1 MEKRKPADH
10 FNSIPESPFAIYLFC
25 LARPPVEPELTGGG
39 VDDGSPLVSWQFR
52 DVVAIVSKGGMEEFC
67 GPGAKARM
75 KELAWVGPRACR
87 HEAVVE
93 RAMRYSP
100 VLPARFATLFSSV
113 ESLEKFLK
121 NQYASV
127 CRFFDR
133 VVDRDEWAVKAM
145 LERKKAKE
153 AIFSARLASQEQ
165 GLSCLSPGMRYL
177 REQRMATGL
186 EKELNRWLQE
196 TCHEVLE
203 DLCRVEATF
212 ERRPALSLSAK
223 EEDKEMVLNCAFLVP
238 RNVGENFRG
247 RIQKVNASHVARV
260 LPFELSGPWPPYS
273 FSSSLWRKP
282 GG

>member
-1 MEKRKPADH
+1 LEKRKPADH

-25 LARPPVEPELTGGG
+25 LARPQVEPELTGGG
-39 VDDGSPLVSWQFR
+39 LDDGSPLLSWQFR
-52 DVVAIVSKGGMEEFC
+52 DVVAIVSKVGMEEFC
-67 GPGAKARM
+67 GPEAASRM
-75 KELAWVGPRACR
+75 QDLAWVGPRACR

-93 RAMRYSP
+93 MAMRYSP
-100 VLPARFATLFSSV
+100 VLPARFATLFSSL
-113 ESLEKFLK
+113 ESMEEFLQK
-121 NQYASV
+121 HHANI
-127 CRFFDR
+127 CRFLDR
-133 VVDRDEWAVKAM
+133 VVDKDEWAVKAM
-145 LERKKAKE
+145 LERKRAKE

-165 GLSCLSPGMRYL
+165 DLSCLSPGMRYL
-177 REQRMATGL
+177 REQRMSAGL

-238 RNVGENFRG
+238 RSGVENFR
-247 RIQKVNASHVARV
+247 RRVQKVNGSHAERG
-260 LPFELSGPWPPYS
+260 LLFELSGPWPPYS